1 MLGFLIIAITTTI
14 SSENLW
20 SFMRQPES
28 EADSYDADV
37 LPYDTFGSPDRTNGS
52 HRVTG
57 KTRAAIETLFEA
69 FYERAFF
76 SSEGLS
82 NNWNEAE
89 FGPQA
94 LTVRDLAN
102 VSFDETNGGDR
113 ISFRYLPRER
123 IMPETHR
130 LVETMTNL
138 PNAYPTMLKDLIE
151 KPQPLLNRGDTWK
164 SSDRKLWWLC
174 SGFQFSKPPT
184 SFDWSWKWPKNNVAT
199 LQSLVPINA
208 FGSYSGAKGWPCDD
222 RMHQSI
228 AVREWLDPVH
238 DPLIQRN
245 EDRDRAFSLP
255 GHDHVYGDYQFIT
268 NSATEEMALLYGNQ
282 TNAVYGEFTRRLVP
296 DEYIESVD
304 VEVETNFVEVL
315 AYMTDE
321 DKRTLEA
328 WEPWLGIQPYY
339 DGRYIEYAYTDERIG
354 ITPSRRINIPVSS
367 RQAVWPPYD
376 ESFISVTLD
385 ESSVPDPD
393 ALESINSYGGFGIG
407 AFSYTASNRVVVSG
421 KWENVYDPFV
431 LEGVKLTYKTNSITK
446 GISYLAAASRILA
459 AHDRTFEIP
468 VYNSEAE
475 YGLGAANIIETWIAT
490 NNFVSSGSV
499 TRRFKIKVNPKDGT
513 FRFDPKVNLASLT
526 FRNNKTSYTNIFE
539 REAIAHNYD
548 TAWFVGGTEEDY
560 ARVNLD
566 IGGSVRAEYEVSTE
580 DIIPTSVDP
589 GPGVFAKIISSYD
602 QGTDTYTYGF
612 EFDNPIFDDIF
623 PVRCETDVMLNATSN
638 LHDLAGDWNMQAK
651 RRCILK
657 YSVFPPETSPRWR
670 NLFTAYAPG
679 PLGISRVDNIQAI
692 FASSVVVD
700 HINLFDTYDNVAVE
714 PPFSFNDI
722 VINHPHHMIPTVFYR
737 MNCTNEAPAGGRWVP
752 GETFPMSYAMFRSH
766 EVEHKVREI
775 LPDEKKIKNDIIKID
790 LYENI
795 SLDGIPDDEKELEW
809 GTIDSEESDAR
820 IGNGRPVYISF
831 SHSDDGPKC
840 YDFYFYTGEEFHTD
854 RIPFGVLFALSAK
867 ALGHAALSPKA
878 DSASATGRTAAG
890 IVTDWDWNALK
901 LKHEDRD

>member
-28 EADSYDADV
+28 EDDSYDAYV

-113 ISFRYLPRER
+113 ISFRYQPRER

-138 PNAYPTMLKDLIE
+138 PNAYPTMLKDIIE

-174 SGFQFSKPPT
+174 SGFQFSKTPT
-184 SFDWSWKWPKNNVAT
+184 SFDWTWQWPTNNVAT

-208 FGSYSGAKGWPCDD
+208 FGTYSGAKGWPCDD
-222 RMHQSI
+222 RMHQSM

-245 EDRDRAFSLP
+245 EDRARAFSLP

-268 NSATEEMALLYGNQ
+268 NSVTEEMARLYGNQ
-282 TNAVYGEFTRRLVP
+282 TKAVYGEFTRRLVP

-328 WEPWLGIQPYY
+328 WQPWLGAQPYY
-339 DGRYIEYAYTDERIG
+339 DGKYIDYAYTNERMG
-354 ITPSRRINIPVSS
+354 ISPSRRIRIPVVSWS
-367 RQAVWPPYD
+367 ARPPHD

-475 YGLGAANIIETWIAT
+475 YGLCATNIIETWIAT
-490 NNFVSSGSV
+490 NVISSKDAYK
-499 TRRFKIKVNPKDGT
+499 TRFDIKVNPKDGT
-513 FRFDPKVNLASLT
+513 FRRA
-526 FRNNKTSYTNIFE
+526 
-539 REAIAHNYD
+539 REFPAQR
-548 TAWFVGGTEEDY
+548 W
-560 ARVNLD
+560 
-566 IGGSVRAEYEVSTE
+566 
-580 DIIPTSVDP
+580 
-589 GPGVFAKIISSYD
+589 
-602 QGTDTYTYGF
+602 
-612 EFDNPIFDDIF
+612 
-623 PVRCETDVMLNATSN
+623 PVR
-638 LHDLAGDWNMQAK
+638 
-651 RRCILK
+651 
-657 YSVFPPETSPRWR
+657 
-670 NLFTAYAPG
+670 
-679 PLGISRVDNIQAI
+679 
-692 FASSVVVD
+692 
-700 HINLFDTYDNVAVE
+700 
-714 PPFSFNDI
+714 
-722 VINHPHHMIPTVFYR
+722 
-737 MNCTNEAPAGGRWVP
+737 
-752 GETFPMSYAMFRSH
+752 
-766 EVEHKVREI
+766 
-775 LPDEKKIKNDIIKID
+775 
-790 LYENI
+790 
-795 SLDGIPDDEKELEW
+795 
-809 GTIDSEESDAR
+809 
-820 IGNGRPVYISF
+820 
-831 SHSDDGPKC
+831 
-840 YDFYFYTGEEFHTD
+840 
-854 RIPFGVLFALSAK
+854 
-867 ALGHAALSPKA
+867 
-878 DSASATGRTAAG
+878 DSA
-890 IVTDWDWNALK
+890 
-901 LKHEDRD
+901 